1 MKIFNYALIL
11 FISTILLNGTII
23 SVMPGESIQDA
34 IDNEG
39 DLSGKTMLLYDGNYN
54 GDINISIP
62 GDFRIQSADG
72 NRPIINGNFVCTN
85 AGNSRISLEGLNFGS
100 NKLTFINLSFVSII
114 AVSCG
119 DIYTNTNHDI
129 NEHYYISGS
138 QIIISDSIIG
148 DWNLY
153 GGNCL
158 AVGLRTAAQSV
169 NLNVDNCNLYFGYGS
184 LNRLV
189 TSDLIYS
196 APNSVASGIG
206 VLTQEINNGNNK
218 IVLLGNEISN
228 TVNCIFLECAG
239 SLIEILNNR
248 MVASQTTWSSGGGII
263 FDNSTSRVLIQNN
276 TILTPSNG
284 NYNHSAFYL
293 VYSNNQNSKIKYNE
307 FIGRGFPIY
316 APSGTLVESNSM
328 SYHYGSY
335 MNGRDFVIG
344 GGAQGA
350 QVFQDGYY
358 PSNESNKGT
367 LNLTWDSRYSE
378 PNNFNTENLNHTGDD
393 LLKTT
398 IGFQGGPF
406 ASIEDAVPY
415 EQELDPITSE
425 ETGIWVVKPEVKP
438 VLIYFNLSNQSVLE
452 GDTDDVSVLSDIIAV
467 ESTPDSVLGIYDIS
481 PFYSLLN

>member
-1 MKIFNYALIL
+1 MKIFNHIFIL

-54 GDINISIP
+54 GDINISLLSN
-62 GDFRIQSADG
+62 FKIQSADG
-72 NRPIINGNFVCTN
+72 NRPIINGNLVCTSV
-85 AGNSRISLEGLNFGS
+85 GNSKICLEGLNFGS
-100 NKLTFINLSFVSII
+100 NKLTFINLSFVRMI

-129 NEHYYISGS
+129 NNHFYLSGS

-148 DWNLY
+148 DWNIY
-153 GGNCL
+153 GGNGL
-158 AVGLRTAAQSV
+158 AVGLRTSAQSV
-169 NLNVDNCNLYFGYGS
+169 NLNADNYNLYFGYGS
-184 LNRLV
+184 LNRLA
-189 TSDLIYS
+189 TSDLVYS
-196 APNSVASGIG
+196 APNTVASGIG
-206 VLTQEINNGNNK
+206 VLTQEVNNGNNK
-218 IVLLGNEISN
+218 IVLLGNNISN
-228 TVNCIFLECAG
+228 TVNCINLECAG

-248 MVASQTTWSSGGGII
+248 MLASQNTWSIGGGII
-263 FDNSTSRVLIQNN
+263 SDNSTSTVLIQNN
-276 TILTPSNG
+276 TIVTSGGGTP
-284 NYNHSAFYL
+284 NHSPFYL

-328 SYHYGSY
+328 TYIGGSY
-335 MNGRDFVIG
+335 MSGREFVIG

-367 LNLTWDSRYSE
+367 LNLTWDSRFSE
-378 PNNFNTENLNHTGDD
+378 PNFFNTENLNHTGDD
-393 LLKTT
+393 LLKTS

-415 EQELDPITSE
+415 QQELDPITSE
-425 ETGIWVVKPEVKP
+425 ETGIWVVKSEVKP
-438 VLIYFNLSNQSVLE
+438 VVIYFNLSNQNVLE

-467 ESTPDSVLGIYDIS
+467 ESNPDSILGIYNIS